1 MFRKC
6 GLLLVVSLLFGFSA
20 AAQDSKADV
29 YAGFQYA
36 RINSLGSNL
45 YGGVGQVAFYPSSWF
60 GVVGEFSGSTLGPSA
75 GALTT
80 ANTLYTYMGGPRLTF
95 RHGPIQPYAQVLL
108 GGATINTSTQGFA
121 AANNNAFAL
130 AVGGGLDLK
139 VHRHFAVRLI
149 QADYFYTHF
158 GGGTQNN
165 VRFSS
170 GIVFRF

>member
-1 MFRKC
+1 MVRKI
-6 GLLLVVSLLFGFSA
+6 GLLLTLSLLLGFSA
-20 AAQDSKADV
+20 AAQDSKADF
-29 YAGFQYA
+29 YAGFQYTRMSA
-36 RINSLGSNL
+36 FGANQ
-45 YGGVGQVAFYPSSWF
+45 YGGVGQFAYYPTSWF

-80 ANTLYTYMGGPRLTF
+80 ANTLYTYMGGPRVAF
-95 RHGPIQPYAQVLL
+95 RHGPIQPYVQALF
-108 GGATINTSTQGFA
+108 GGATVNTSTQGFPP
-121 AANNNAFAL
+121 ANNNGFAL

-139 VHRHFAVRLI
+139 IHRHIAFRLI

-165 VRFSS
+165 FRFST